1 MVNLKKGQKKFLW
14 LMFFIFVWEII
25 GIFEWVHPLILPR
38 FTAVFLRFVEGII
51 KGSLLL
57 QGIHSI
63 KIVFFGLGIG
73 CFLGLVFASLDYFFP
88 TLQALFE
95 LLAAMLHPLPGV
107 VILPI
112 VLLFAGVGVE
122 GICLVIIHN
131 VLWSFYLNVKK
142 GFKTIPREYV
152 EVAQNNGAK
161 KWQLW
166 FYVLLPL
173 SREHMKTGVHI
184 GWARGWRGLI
194 SAEMIFGSISQI
206 GGLGWYMYQRR
217 AFMDTAGMYAGI
229 IFVMLIGLIVEG
241 VASDLNE

>member
-1 MVNLKKGQKKFLW
+1 MVNLKKSQKKFRW
-14 LMFFIFVWEII
+14 LMFFIFIWEII

-142 GFKTIPREYV
+142 GLKQSPENMLRLHKITG
-152 EVAQNNGAK
+152 QKNGN
-161 KWQLW
+161 
-166 FYVLLPL
+166 FGFMCCYLL
-173 SREHMKTGVHI
+173 VVNI
-184 GWARGWRGLI
+184 
-194 SAEMIFGSISQI
+194 
-206 GGLGWYMYQRR
+206 
-217 AFMDTAGMYAGI
+217 
-229 IFVMLIGLIVEG
+229 
-241 VASDLNE
+241 